1 MTKFPTV
8 RHGHSIDIG
17 LPDGFRVKLIVL
29 KDLLAKNGIESKFI
43 PFLST
48 CYGKHKAAFFPV
60 QYFKFNCRVCNC
72 YEPAAGD
79 FF

>member
-1 MTKFPTV
+1 MDVFN
-8 RHGHSIDIG
+8 RYWLIS
-17 LPDGFRVKLIVL
+17 DGFRAKLIVL
-29 KDLLAKNGIESKFI
+29 KDFLTKNGIESKSI

-48 CYGKHKAAFFPV
+48 CYGKHKAAFF
-60 QYFKFNCRVCNC
+60 QYFKFNCRVCKC